1 MRLYRYLHRVT
12 VAGLLAASLGA
23 AGQTSV
29 AITEPGAPL
38 LPASFGEW
46 KTASAAGSVPDFS
59 LANANK
65 AVLEECG
72 PARSA
77 VVDYEYER
85 GGKTIHVEAI
95 QFGDRTGAFSA
106 FTAVAKP
113 GMKQGKDVGFADA
126 VGADDVLFTEG
137 SSLVLVSGTS
147 ETASL
152 KPLAEVLPK
161 IGGSK
166 GLAPLLPT
174 LIPEKGL
181 VAGSVRYALGAS
193 SYAAEGGVLPAQSL
207 EWEKSAEA
215 VTAKYDD
222 KRGRETLTLL
232 LYPTPTIAG
241 DIHKKILAYTA
252 NPPESAGAVRS
263 RREGEVVMLAEGS
276 FSPDEAQRMIENI
289 HLKQELSFDR
299 DMPPVFQVEV
309 QKTYSLL
316 TNLAVLTG
324 LLMAAAVLL
333 GLFLG
338 GGRAAIRVMQ
348 GKSAAVE
355 PEFLSLHLDPQNA
368 TPRFEPEEPGSG
380 S

>member
-1 MRLYRYLHRVT
+1 MGLYRFLHRGMAVGLIA
-12 VAGLLAASLGA
+12 VALSA

-46 KTASAAGSVPDFS
+46 KTAVAAGSVPEFS
-59 LANANK
+59 LANASK

-72 PARSA
+72 PERSA
-77 VVDYEYER
+77 VADYDR
-85 GGKTIHVEAI
+85 GGKTIHIEAI

-106 FTAVAKP
+106 FTAIAKP
-113 GMKQGKDVGFADA
+113 GMRQGKEIGSADA

-137 SSLVLVSGTS
+137 SSLVLVSGTT

-152 KPLAEVLPK
+152 KPLVTSLPK
-161 IGGSK
+161 ISGSK

-174 LIPEKGL
+174 LIPAKGL

-207 EWEKSAEA
+207 GWEKSAEA
-215 VTAKYDD
+215 VTAQYDD
-222 KRGRETLTLL
+222 RRGKETLTVL

-299 DMPPVFQVEV
+299 DMPPVFQAEV

-368 TPRFEPEEPGSG
+368 TPRFESEEPGSG